1 MDSIH
6 VNSHSLRIA
15 INDDPQRVLAFNPN
29 DAGFAQ
35 RFYSLVDRLEEERKK
50 LNDWAQ
56 EFHSQLTDAA
66 DPVAMGQQVNAK
78 ELEVL
83 HLLRDELDAVFG
95 AGTSQMVFGDTMDM
109 DVVCQLFEGLTPF
122 VRKARAE
129 RMAQYQRKNGQG
141 VL

>member
-1 MDSIH
+1 MDTIRVS
-6 VNSHSLRIA
+6 SQALRIA
-15 INDDPQRVLAFNPN
+15 INDDPERVLTFNPN

-35 RFYSLVDRLEEERKK
+35 RFYSLVDRLENERKK
-50 LNDWAQ
+50 LNEWAQ

-66 DPVAMGQQVNAK
+66 DPVAMGRQVNAK

-95 AGTSQMVFGDTMDM
+95 AGTSQMVFGDTLDLDM
-109 DVVCQLFEGLTPF
+109 VCQLLEGLTPF
-122 VRKARAE
+122 VRKARTE
-129 RMAQYQRKNGQG
+129 RMAQYQRRNGQG